1 MGADARLD
9 LQLLRRLLLTK
20 PRSGPL
26 AVSCSSLVK
35 PSLLLERRPLNGRK
49 VGM

>member
-20 PRSGPL
+20 PLFDPQV
-26 AVSCSSLVK
+26 VSCCNSVKHSLRLGK
-35 PSLLLERRPLNGRK
+35 QQLNGRK